1 MVTSFNKQWVW
12 FHLFNYTQLIIS
24 GLGAAL
30 TAKIDKSNT
39 VRTTNITMQ
48 SLKSILRLWKFIG
61 SIMLVFLL
69 KSQLLLVCFI
79 IFSPHFNLS
88 FLINFLSVILLSS
101 KAYIKKEKESI
112 WKLIWGWISS
122 VFIWEWKQFSNWF
135 SSSLYNIKIK

>member
-48 SLKSILRLWKFIG
+48 SLKSILRLWKFIE
-61 SIMLVFLL
+61 SIILVFLL
-69 KSQLLLVCFI
+69 KSQLLLICFI

-88 FLINFLSVILLSS
+88 FIINFLSVILLSS

-112 WKLIWGWISS
+112 
-122 VFIWEWKQFSNWF
+122 
-135 SSSLYNIKIK
+135 

>member
-12 FHLFNYTQLIIS
+12 FHLFSYTQLIIS

-61 SIMLVFLL
+61 SIILVFLL

-79 IFSPHFNLS
+79 IFFTSFFNL
-88 FLINFLSVILLSS
+88 NFLLIFRSVLLLSW

-112 WKLIWGWISS
+112 WKLIWGWISN
-122 VFIWEWKQFSNWF
+122 VFI
-135 SSSLYNIKIK
+135 IKMKNDLETLFFKEFI

>member
-12 FHLFNYTQLIIS
+12 FLLFNYTQAIMS

-48 SLKSILRLWKFIG
+48 SLKSILRLRKVIG
-61 SIMLVFLL
+61 SVKLVFLL
-69 KSQLLLVCFI
+69 KSQVLLLRFI
-79 IFSPHFNLS
+79 IFSPHFFN
-88 FLINFLSVILLSS
+88 FNFRMNFLSVILLSS

-112 WKLIWGWISS
+112 
-122 VFIWEWKQFSNWF
+122 
-135 SSSLYNIKIK
+135 

>member
-1 MVTSFNKQWVW
+1 MGLV
-12 FHLFNYTQLIIS
+12 LFNYTQLIIS

-48 SLKSILRLWKFIG
+48 SLKSILMLWKFIG
-61 SIMLVFLL
+61 SVILVFLL
-69 KSQLLLVCFI
+69 KSQVVLVCFI
-79 IFSPHFNLS
+79 IFFHLIFNLS

-112 WKLIWGWISS
+112 
-122 VFIWEWKQFSNWF
+122 
-135 SSSLYNIKIK
+135 

>member
-1 MVTSFNKQWVW
+1 MGLVL
-12 FHLFNYTQLIIS
+12 LFNYTQAIIS

-69 KSQLLLVCFI
+69 KSQVVLVCFI
-79 IFSPHFNLS
+79 IFSPHF
-88 FLINFLSVILLSS
+88 
-101 KAYIKKEKESI
+101 
-112 WKLIWGWISS
+112 
-122 VFIWEWKQFSNWF
+122 
-135 SSSLYNIKIK
+135 